1 MYALFTPVE
10 FFDASF
16 HTGSEH
22 TLWCLRVTGAVRFEK
37 WEATKGYVVPPPK
50 DDFVFESV

>member
-1 MYALFTPVE
+1 MYAPFTPIE

-22 TLWCLRVTGAVRFEK
+22 TLWCVRVTGAVRYEK
-37 WEATKGYVVPPPK
+37 WEAPKGCVVPPPQ
-50 DDFVFESV
+50 DDFVFESF